1 MKSHKSNPN
10 HPKLKTERMVE
21 ELELPKD
28 LFLGMPL
35 LPMEGNRTLCIT
47 NHRGIIRYSH
57 ETIVVASRSYGI
69 EVTGR
74 ELMIHVL
81 HRIFLKLPVIWKAFG
96 SCYDSMVLPVRKRM
110 A

>member
-35 LPMEGNRTLCIT
+35 LSMEGNRMLCIT

-74 ELMIHVL
+74 ELMIPRFTQDILEITGYMESV
-81 HRIFLKLPVIWKAFG
+81 RFLL
-96 SCYDSMVLPVRKRM
+96 
-110 A
+110 